1 MQGGGVGLRRRRRKE
16 KKNNMWPDMNEQIAL
31 RKLLTG
37 DKIAKLENLDI
48 AACTSSVNG
57 ENS

>member
-1 MQGGGVGLRRRRRKE
+1 
-16 KKNNMWPDMNEQIAL
+16 MNEQIAL